1 MCMNCGC
8 GMPDDKHGNDANITA
23 SDLRR
28 AGEANGQSMGDTVTH
43 IQQAA
48 AQMGGTGSAAGSGTM
63 GSSSGGPSGMGS
75 SGGSSRSRS

>member
-8 GMPDDKHGNDANITA
+8 GMPDDKHGNDANITL

-28 AGEANGQSMGDTVTH
+28 AGEANDQSMSDTVGH

-48 AQMGGTGSAAGSGTM
+48 ADMGVTGVGGM
-63 GSSSGGPSGMGS
+63 SSGDPTGLTSMGMS
-75 SGGSSRSRS
+75 PESLRSRS